1 MKIIKNFIQDKE
13 IFNNIKDTLMGC
25 EFPYYYFD
33 CISGDNDKTDYFFG
47 HTLFA
52 GNGSKSDFFN
62 TICTPLLDRIE
73 FTYLLRAKVNFYTK
87 KPKPIKT
94 GMHVDFSQK
103 HKVALFSVNT
113 NNGYTLFENGE
124 KIKSIENQL
133 VIFDGALK
141 HCSVAQ
147 TDTNVRVNINLNI
160 V

>member
-1 MKIIKNFIQDKE
+1 MEIIKNFIQDKE
-13 IFNNIKDTLMGC
+13 LFNNIKTTLMGC

-33 CISGDNDKTDYFFG
+33 CISGDHDTTDYFFG
-47 HTLFA
+47 HTLYA
-52 GNGSKSDFFN
+52 YHGEKSDFFDR
-62 TICTPLLDRIE
+62 ICIPLLDRIQ
-73 FTYLLRAKVNFYTK
+73 FTYLIRAKINCYTK

-94 GMHVDFSQK
+94 GMHVDFAEK
-103 HKVALFSVNT
+103 HRVALFSVNT

-124 KIKSIENQL
+124 KIKSVENQL
-133 VIFDGALK
+133 AIFDGALK